1 MSEGPAVPAPDGE
14 AGDAPGDEAAGQV
27 KQRYESNEAVQ
38 RWIRQAEEEAA
49 DPAPAAE
56 RFLPA
61 FLETH
66 PDRAW
71 ILSSL
76 DGFYSLGM
84 ITDVIADVRPGKEA
98 TVYTCRAHPR
108 TGRKLL
114 AAKVYR
120 PRMFRSLTNDAAYRR
135 NRHVARDTRAERA
148 MRHKTRRG
156 RQMQVSNWIDYEY
169 KVHQAVYDVGADV
182 PRPWAQEGNAVL
194 MDYVGDEESPAPQ
207 LREANVDRDEA
218 RDLFNCLVD
227 NLRLFLACNV
237 IHGDF
242 SAYNVLYWEGQ
253 VTVID
258 FAQAVDPR
266 TGTESMNFL
275 HRDVDRLCGFF
286 RPLGIDAS
294 AGAIT
299 TRLWGDFMHG
309 RL

>member
-1 MSEGPAVPAPDGE
+1 MSEESEPTSV
-14 AGDAPGDEAAGQV
+14 DAASDKSASQV
-27 KQRYESNEAVQ
+27 KQRFEANEAVQ
-38 RWIRQAEEEAA
+38 RWLRQTEEEV
-49 DPAPAAE
+49 DPTPAAE

-61 FLETH
+61 FLANH

-76 DGFYSLGM
+76 DSFYSLGM

-108 TGRKLL
+108 TDSELL

-120 PRMFRSLTNDAAYRR
+120 PRMFRSLSNDAAYRR

-148 MRHKTRRG
+148 MRGKTRRG
-156 RQMQVSNWIDYEY
+156 RQMQVSSWIDYEF
-169 KVHQAVYDVGADV
+169 KAHEAVYAAGADV

-194 MDYVGDEESPAPQ
+194 MGYVGDEANAAPH
-207 LREANVDRDEA
+207 LREADVDSSQARQMFDLLIDNV
-218 RDLFNCLVD
+218 
-227 NLRLFLACNV
+227 RLFLGCNV
-237 IHGDF
+237 IHGDL
-242 SAYNVLYWEGQ
+242 SAYNILYWEGQ
-253 VTVID
+253 LTVID

-275 HRDVDRLCGFF
+275 HRDIERLCDFF
-286 RPLGIDAS
+286 RPLGVDAS

-299 TRLWGDFMHG
+299 ARLWSDFVYG